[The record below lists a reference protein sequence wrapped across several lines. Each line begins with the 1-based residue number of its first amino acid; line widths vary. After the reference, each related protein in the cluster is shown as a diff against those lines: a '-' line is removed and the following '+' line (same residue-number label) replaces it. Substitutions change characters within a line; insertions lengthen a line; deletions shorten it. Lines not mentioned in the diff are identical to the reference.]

1 MVEMYYT
8 YLNKVVKKH
17 GGLNM
22 EIVEMRISNYQD
34 VFKLWTSTTG
44 MGLRNLDDSKAGIDK
59 FLRRNPTTNFIA
71 EEDGKIIGSIL
82 CGHDGRRGYIYHTA
96 VDIRYRGKG
105 IGKKLVNSVINALKR
120 EGINK
125 AALVV
130 FTNNEIGNEFWRSIG
145 WEKRENLNYY
155 NLSLNNEN

>member
-1 MVEMYYT
+1 
-8 YLNKVVKKH
+8 
-17 GGLNM
+17 M
-22 EIVEMRISNYQD
+22 EIVEMKISNYED
-34 VFKLWTSTTG
+34 IFKLWTSTHG
-44 MGLRNLDDSKAGIDK
+44 MGLRNLDDSKEGIDK

-71 EEDGKIIGSIL
+71 EEDGEIVGSIL

-96 VDIRYRGKG
+96 VDMRYRGKG

-130 FTNNEIGNEFWRSIG
+130 FTNNEVGNGFWRTMG
-145 WEKRENLNYY
+145 WEKREELNYY
-155 NLSLNNEN
+155 NLSFNKEN

>member
-1 MVEMYYT
+1 
-8 YLNKVVKKH
+8 
-17 GGLNM
+17 M
-22 EIVEMRISNYQD
+22 EIVEMKISNYED
-34 VFKLWTSTTG
+34 IFKLWTSTPG
-44 MGLRNLDDSKAGIDK
+44 MGLRNLDDSKEGIDK

-71 EEDGKIIGSIL
+71 EEDGKIVGSIL

-105 IGKKLVNSVINALKR
+105 IGKKLVNSVINALKC

-130 FTNNEIGNEFWRSIG
+130 FTNNEVGNGFWRTMG
-145 WEKRENLNYY
+145 WEKREDLNYY
-155 NLSLNNEN
+155 NSSINKEN

>member
-1 MVEMYYT
+1 
-8 YLNKVVKKH
+8 
-17 GGLNM
+17 M
-22 EIVEMRISNYQD
+22 EIVEMKISNYED
-34 VFKLWTSTTG
+34 IFKLWTSTTG
-44 MGLRNLDDSKAGIDK
+44 MGLRNLDDSKEGIDK

-71 EEDGKIIGSIL
+71 EEDSKIVGSIL

-96 VDIRYRGKG
+96 VDMRYRGKG

-130 FTNNEIGNEFWRSIG
+130 FTNNEVGNGFWRSIG
-145 WEKRENLNYY
+145 WEKREDLNYY
-155 NLSLNNEN
+155 NLSFKNEN